1 MPRNRS
7 NSCLPRCGSRCL
19 GSVCGTN
26 IDTEGIDFTNERSNL
41 VYMDKVFCFTDATSC
56 PLMFNLNTGG
66 ANRNRFVTELTLEPQ
81 NCCCMPCNLEE
92 NAVFNIEKSFVVVE
106 YFNTRPPGNVSAN
119 QVSLDGYP
127 VDAVSYSNGQYLAK
141 TAGIVS
147 MLQRERCMDAG
158 LPTKTFFLIN
168 NVGPWDIRAK
178 YVLEGTVNSGGRTSC
193 FRCEISNAN
202 GTANTQLPPSCGS
215 SFAIPDLSL
224 PCSINGIAPDIRF
237 QFDAG
242 VELVNP
248 TLTLSRGGRRP
259 KPGCCCDECEPECDR
274 IVDSL
279 RHNCGNNNNNN
290 NNNNNSPTLTLTS
303 KVAIEPTVHI
313 EVVRQTLFCT
323 NACEALIPCDGSV
336 SAAEDE
342 ECVSPF
348 QSDCSCGNSSNVA
361 GIQSC
366 DCDDDDELFPISTT
380 CGTGCGCGQ
389 WNNSCGCSAG
399 RNTGCGCGNRV
410 GSQQATSCSTPRR
423 AGSFNGYNGCSW

>member
-1 MPRNRS
+1 MPRNRR

-19 GSVCGTN
+19 GNVCGTN
-26 IDTEGIDFTNERSNL
+26 IDTEGIDFTNEKSNL

-66 ANRNRFVTELTLEPQ
+66 PNQNRFVTELTLEPQ
-81 NCCCMPCNLEE
+81 NCCCSPCTLEP
-92 NAVFNIEKSFVVVE
+92 NAVFNIENSFVVVE
-106 YFNTRPPGNVSAN
+106 YFNTRPPGNLSAN

-127 VDAVSYSNGQYLAK
+127 VDSVDYSNGQYLAK
-141 TAGIVS
+141 TAGIGS

-158 LPTKTFFLIN
+158 LPTKAFFLIN

-178 YVLEGTVNSGGRTSC
+178 YVLEGTVNTGGRNC
-193 FRCEISNAN
+193 RFCCKISNAD
-202 GTANTQLPPSCGS
+202 GTVNTQLPPSCGS

-248 TLTLSRGGRRP
+248 TLTLNGGGRCP
-259 KPGCCCDECEPECDR
+259 KPSCGCGCGCECEPQCDR

-279 RHNCGNNNNNN
+279 GQNFGNNYNPNNL
-290 NNNNNSPTLTLTS
+290 TLTLAS

-342 ECVSPF
+342 ECVNPF
-348 QSDCSCGNSSNVA
+348 LPDCSCGNSNVA
-361 GIQSC
+361 GVQSC
-366 DCDDDDELFPISTT
+366 DYDSEELAPISTT
-380 CGTGCGCGQ
+380 CGSGCGTGCGCNVQ
-389 WNNSCGCSAG
+389 WNNNCGCGCSGGNNAG
-399 RNTGCGCGNRV
+399 CQQSTNCSNTRRV
-410 GSQQATSCSTPRR
+410 CS
-423 AGSFNGYNGCSW
+423 FHGYNGCSW